1 MLQYQEDV
9 TNYQLYAHQLREA
22 KEQLQEVTEQ
32 LQPYQAMFTPFADWL
47 PLQNKTILEQA
58 QLLHE
63 FNEEMQA
70 VKLARLQQPSTLLAQ
85 QLARKKAE
93 RTALLAASQ
102 EILSQVGID
111 QPAEISLWLKQWETH
126 QRAAKAGSRISSHAG
141 SDFPG
146 TNHTRRIAGK
156 ENASGTKAKKSC
168 TSLVDK
174 RQSKGNG
181 LN

>member
-1 MLQYQEDV
+1 MQTDLVASEIADLTEANNLQNNRMNDGFRRCNLFGTEPYHRWSVFLLQYQEDV
-9 TNYQLYAHQLREA
+9 TNYQLHAHQLREA

-85 QLARKKAE
+85 QLARK
-93 RTALLAASQ
+93 
-102 EILSQVGID
+102 
-111 QPAEISLWLKQWETH
+111 
-126 QRAAKAGSRISSHAG
+126 
-141 SDFPG
+141 
-146 TNHTRRIAGK
+146 RR
-156 ENASGTKAKKSC
+156 S
-168 TSLVDK
+168 
-174 RQSKGNG
+174 G
-181 LN
+181 LNC